1 MTGEVDPPVA
11 EAGTPDGLP
20 AAVVSGLAYGLLF
33 VLGVVLAVV
42 SGFQH
47 PWYVE
52 TKLLWL
58 RFFPLAAVLWLPALF
73 AVPYGMGR
81 LMGRRLAAL
90 ATAAGWG
97 VAIGVLAGQRGEGD
111 LVFAANSAGYIYLY
125 GGTVVMVIAILL
137 VPSTGN
143 WLLGDPHPHPHAH
156 APGPPDAP
164 R

>member
-1 MTGEVDPPVA
+1 MMTGEVDPPVA
-11 EAGTPDGLP
+11 EAGTPDELP
-20 AAVVSGLAYGLLF
+20 AAAVSGLAYGLLF
-33 VLGVVLAVV
+33 VLGVALAVV

-52 TKLLWL
+52 TKLSWL
-58 RFFPLAAVLWLPALF
+58 RFFPLAAVLWLVALF

-81 LMGRRLAAL
+81 LMKRRLAAL
-90 ATAAGWG
+90 VTAVGWG
-97 VAIGVLAGQRGEGD
+97 VAAGVLTGQRGEGD

-143 WLLGDPHPHPHAH
+143 WLLGHPQ
-156 APGPPDAP
+156 APRPPDAP